1 MKRKKSIA
9 AVLIVSALF
18 LSSLTSS
25 EALAEESSNGVVIT
39 KDNFI
44 HADSTRA
51 YLKELDKAGK
61 VNVIRP
67 ERDLITADSQDV
79 IRMNRDT
86 LYTRIILDVKG
97 GASITT
103 KPYDGYQNIN
113 VLDINHSQIASL
125 NGSGTLK
132 VDESMLTTGQYA
144 YVIVR
149 TGLLRKLSEKEMFD
163 KAHKAQDNISIAVN
177 SSEPFEPSV
186 KYDSNTLDKVKYK
199 IMSDFALNPKPNV
212 IQNGFGTMK
221 GRDPEAARTVVAI
234 GWGALSGENA
244 VYAPFTGNKERCSYT
259 IEKPD
264 LNYKEHG
271 FFSFTIYNFDGY
283 VATINYAINSDAMV
297 ANENGTYTVNFL
309 ASGEPVKEG
318 EKNIVRTPRGK
329 MWTGVLRN
337 YYPNNNTDELFV
349 WTDKNT
355 AEVSKACMK

>member
-1 MKRKKSIA
+1 MLLSTAFINLLCFNA
-9 AVLIVSALF
+9 A
-18 LSSLTSS
+18 
-25 EALAEESSNGVVIT
+25 AEESSNGVVIT

-44 HADSTRA
+44 NADSTRA
-51 YLKELDKAGK
+51 YLKELDKTGK

-67 ERDLITADSQDV
+67 ERNLITADTQDV

-97 GASITT
+97 GAAITT

-132 VDESMLTTGQYA
+132 VDASMLTKGQHA
-144 YVIVR
+144 YVIIR
-149 TGLLRKLSEKEMFD
+149 TGLLRNLSEKEMFS

-177 SSEPFEPSV
+177 SSEPFEPAV
-186 KYDSNTLDKVKYK
+186 KYDFNTLDKVKYK
-199 IMSDFALNPKPNV
+199 ILSDFALHPKPDV
-212 IQNGFGTMK
+212 IKNGFGAMK
-221 GRDPEAARTVVAI
+221 DRDPEAARTVIAI
-234 GWGALSGENA
+234 GWGALSGKNA
-244 VYAPFTGNKERCSYT
+244 VYASFTGNKERCSYT
-259 IEKPD
+259 IKKPD

-297 ANENGTYTVNFL
+297 PNADGTYTVNFL
-309 ASGEPVKEG
+309 ASGEPVKKG
-318 EKNIVRTPRGK
+318 EKNIIRTPRGK

-337 YYPNNNTDELFV
+337 YFPNNNMDELFL
-349 WTDKNT
+349 WTDSRV